1 MGTTPSAAPEHSIEL
16 SQPRYFA
23 GVDIGGTEAK
33 SVVVEVKNSEDPRI
47 LPGSG
52 YGAPSEVAQ
61 GPMYVTG
68 KVIPNA
74 LRQSLSRAQVPARL
88 IEGVGADFPAPVNA
102 RGGVVLDLANL
113 KHPEWRGSKVRD
125 GLVEGLKSVD
135 DLNPQMVAVD
145 NDAAAAMY
153 GLVQEL
159 PSSERR
165 KVILGFFIG
174 TGLGGAKLLNAKNSF
189 NNEGGGTEPGAT
201 VMSFDEPR
209 YLLGKP
215 DRASERRLEE
225 FVSLTAIE
233 RQLPLLTAAGIVSLD
248 HPILELGPKEGKTE
262 WRVRA
267 EKVIGF
273 ADRALSEGR
282 MDDPFLRLFKVQQE
296 ALGRYL
302 AILIQSDRPAHIF
315 IGGGVVDPR
324 RASEPFR
331 KWYVEGI
338 EAVAKEKIIQPMRQ
352 EMGFPKFHIPKD
364 GDFAAPKGAALMAAR
379 VLGVIGKKKK

>member
-1 MGTTPSAAPEHSIEL
+1 
-16 SQPRYFA
+16 
-23 GVDIGGTEAK
+23 
-33 SVVVEVKNSEDPRI
+33 
-47 LPGSG
+47 
-52 YGAPSEVAQ
+52 
-61 GPMYVTG
+61 MYVTR

-159 PSSERR
+159 PPAERR

-201 VMSFDEPR
+201 VMSFDELR

-215 DRASERRLEE
+215 GRASERRLEE

-248 HPILELGPKEGKTE
+248 HPILQLGPKEGKTD

-273 ADRALSEGR
+273 ADQALIEGR
-282 MDDPFLRLFKVQQE
+282 MDDPFLRLKYS
-296 ALGRYL
+296 R
-302 AILIQSDRPAHIF
+302 RP
-315 IGGGVVDPR
+315 
-324 RASEPFR
+324 
-331 KWYVEGI
+331 
-338 EAVAKEKIIQPMRQ
+338 
-352 EMGFPKFHIPKD
+352 
-364 GDFAAPKGAALMAAR
+364 
-379 VLGVIGKKKK
+379 